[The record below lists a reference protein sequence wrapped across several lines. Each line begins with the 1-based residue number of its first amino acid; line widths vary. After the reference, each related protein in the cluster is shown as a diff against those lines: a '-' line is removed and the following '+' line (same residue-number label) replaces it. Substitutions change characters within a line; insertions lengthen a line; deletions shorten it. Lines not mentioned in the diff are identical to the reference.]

1 MIPNY
6 ANAIGS
12 RLIAYAG
19 AVLLKWRAGHAVYV
33 RVIGPVNA
41 HASENWQAQRR
52 LSAAVRSAGSYGNL
66 VWLADLQKHV

>member
-19 AVLLKWRAGHAVYV
+19 HVLLRWRADHVVYV
-33 RVIGPVNA
+33 RAIGPVDA
-41 HASENWQAQRR
+41 HASENWQGHQR
-52 LSAAVRSAGSYGNL
+52 LSAPVRSAGSSGNL
-66 VWLADLQKHV
+66 VWLEDLQKHV